1 MKKTSCI
8 IFLSLLIVVLSAC
21 LNQDETVEGSS
32 EINVKGLENVDVLNS
47 HGRIKG
53 LENMTNFYENMQNGV
68 PSELRIV
75 HYTIEG
81 DPIVTDLNY
90 NGELLEVID
99 DTTRDKYGSGA
110 IRHNNCSKLIE
121 EVNPINTTYI
131 AVDCVNDPYGMQE
144 ILQINYNLSQQDLFE
159 FELKYGLNLENEI
172 NTLTNIMKKVSVENG
187 TQINHDYNIAMDV
200 KQEMYKRLVFA
211 NYLEEKDLTQTCDTK
226 DTTNYF
232 LRVHINGGQREY
244 QWDAC
249 DHSKDGV
256 KFTKIANYIIEQ
268 SAEEQA
274 EQPKVTVQGY
284 VLEKKGKELLIGEGL
299 TMLDYQW
306 IKEELQQMD
315 FEDYSFDF
323 TILVGENTI
332 EFNPGDKIQAT
343 IEGTISD
350 SKPGRARVKEIK
362 KLELY

>member
-1 MKKTSCI
+1 M
-8 IFLSLLIVVLSAC
+8 LSAC
-21 LNQDETVEGSS
+21 LNQDEMVEGSS
-32 EINVKGLENVDVLNS
+32 EMNVKGLENVGVLNS
-47 HGRIKG
+47 HNRIEG
-53 LENMTNFYENMQNGV
+53 LENMTNFYENIKNGV

-121 EVNPINTTYI
+121 EVNLTNTTYI
-131 AVDCVNDPYGMQE
+131 AVDCANDPYVMEE
-144 ILQINYNLSQQDLFE
+144 ILQIDYNLSQQDLFE

-172 NTLTNIMKKVSVENG
+172 NTLTNTMKKVSIENG
-187 TQINHDYNIAMDV
+187 TQINYDYKMAMDV
-200 KQEMYKRLVFA
+200 KQEVYKRLVFT
-211 NYLEEKDLTQTCDTK
+211 NYLEEKDLTKTCIAEDK
-226 DTTNYF
+226 MNYF
-232 LRVHINGGQREY
+232 LKVHINGGQREF
-244 QWDAC
+244 QWNAC
-249 DHSKDGV
+249 DHSIDGI

-268 SAEEQA
+268 SSEEQA

-284 VLEKKGKELLIGEGL
+284 VLEKKDNELLIGEGL

-306 IKEELQQMD
+306 IKEELQQLD
-315 FEDYSFDF
+315 YENYSFDF
-323 TILVGENTI
+323 TILVGVNTK

-343 IEGTISD
+343 IEETISD
-350 SKPGRARVKEIK
+350 SIPVRAKAKEIK